1 MDCGVFFYQTLKSHL
16 YISHKNQ
23 LCYNDE
29 KYHLN
34 GGFKGF
40 MNKKLGLFI
49 VFIFSCL
56 ILSVGAMLFLY
67 FDEQKAQATIKD
79 TGAELVD
86 SYDPE
91 RSQLIF
97 DSQSTNENGASSISY
112 DAELKN
118 LTNQEI
124 HDASSNL
131 EAIKKQVVGTIQA
144 PSIEL
149 NLPILEGFSTE
160 KLAVGV
166 GTLKPNQHL
175 NKVGNFALAGHN
187 MNTKNPVLF
196 SRITQLKG
204 HDVTVQYKGKKQ
216 TYTINSI
223 KIIKP
228 TNIQSIQD
236 DDAIQKNEKMLS
248 LITCTLDGQNRYLVQ
263 GVAK

>member
-1 MDCGVFFYQTLKSHL
+1 
-16 YISHKNQ
+16 
-23 LCYNDE
+23 
-29 KYHLN
+29 
-34 GGFKGF
+34 

-49 VFIFSCL
+49 VFIFSFL